1 MKYLGIDYGTKR
13 VGTAMSD
20 DSGMMAF
27 PDEVLTN
34 DSKLIQKLQEK
45 IKKNNVKKVVIGE
58 SKNYKM
64 EDNAIMTEIL
74 DLKSVI
80 ETTLEIDAVLQPE
93 FMSSMQAE
101 KIQGKNDMIDA
112 SAASIILK
120 AYLYSNKKSL
130 QMQAQFKI
138 LFERLISYIP

>member
-20 DSGMMAF
+20 DDGRMAF
-27 PDEVLTN
+27 PDEVLAN
-34 DSKLIQKLQEK
+34 NAKLIENLSEK
-45 IKKNNVKKVVIGE
+45 IKKNQIKKVIIGE

-64 EDNAIMTEIL
+64 EDNAIMEDII

-80 ETTLEIDAVLQPE
+80 EATLEIDVELQPE
-93 FMSSMQAE
+93 FMTSMQAE

-112 SAASIILK
+112 SAASIILQ
-120 AYLYSNKKSL
+120 AYLDSNKNN
-130 QMQAQFKI
+130 
-138 LFERLISYIP
+138 